1 MASLSQMFPSVTRAL
16 SAVRSI
22 FTKSV
27 VSGNE
32 DVAAPESGAQVPLAE
47 TVIPNYP
54 ILETLPGEQVELDQ
68 AHSPASDDPFSILGL
83 YEAWVELEERV
94 RQAQNELQ
102 AILATREEAAILRK
116 KAQEVLNEGEAIRA
130 EAQRI
135 SEAAWKAF
143 DRGFAVNTKGLPNRW
158 ETVREIDQAMKSYS
172 ALQRATHQEAWQEA
186 DRTRQRATNELLKV
200 LSTLN
205 TAMAQADREL
215 KEATNL
221 PALAASLR
229 LSSEEELRCA
239 QAIRNELVLL
249 GQEALHE
256 LDVPQMPQSIGQ
268 PSISL
273 ARPQDQPSGS
283 YLGAARP
290 GAPPT
295 EVHERGVPPA
305 DPALRQGTSAGRR
318 PTDAT
323 IGPSSVGWESP
334 QPTTEDAAGLPESP
348 PPFYEAPPQDVPEMA
363 PEELFD
369 TAEMAEALE
378 PVPAAQVLE
387 VVDSLPVAD
396 YPLPETAAEVADLD
410 QGAEPIIPPA
420 DLPPTAAEPVL
431 QEPVS
436 EPKAASPPQ
445 VPGAEPGPAAEPP
458 DSAAASLAQD
468 LERELASMRPG
479 QEAIEIPATP
489 GPTPPLPVPPTLDE
503 EIASARPASEL
514 PGSAAAS
521 LAEELERGLSGL
533 QPERRRPEA
542 KPDATRAAD
551 TGEPTPEPAASA
563 AEELQRELEAMRP
576 LLASTEP
583 APASVTPVAEE
594 PAPPAIDATPTPPPA
609 PAAPEAPP
617 PRIIDAEPVRPPA
630 AREPVPTVPEAGHP
644 EESAAMDETPAA
656 TQSPTS
662 DQAPGDQPPGS
673 EPAPTYTGRLYLMFP
688 SSLSQGRLESVWEV
702 LEQVAGGGA
711 IADTRLISQ
720 EAGIQFTLDLGSH
733 EIEVEELRM
742 RLPGA
747 RISALE
753 EDRLWVDWPG

>member
-1 MASLSQMFPSVTRAL
+1 MASLSQMFPGVTRAL
-16 SAVRSI
+16 SAVRGI
-22 FTKSV
+22 FAKSV
-27 VSGNE
+27 DSGNE
-32 DVAAPESGAQVPLAE
+32 DIEAPEAGAQVTLTEMPDGLQTDPAELAQDTVAAD

-54 ILETLPGEQVELDQ
+54 IFENLPGEEVELDQ
-68 AHSPASDDPFSILGL
+68 DHSPAPDDPFSILGL

-102 AILATREEAAILRK
+102 AILATREEAAILRR

-158 ETVREIDQAMKSYS
+158 ETVREIDQALKSYS
-172 ALQRATHQEAWQEA
+172 ALQRTTHQEAWQEA

-273 ARPQDQPSGS
+273 SRPQDQRSGS
-283 YLGAARP
+283 YPGAALP
-290 GAPPT
+290 GAPSN
-295 EVHERGVPPA
+295 EVVDRSGPSA
-305 DPALRQGTSAGRR
+305 DPEFPQGTSASLR
-318 PTDAT
+318 PVDAS
-323 IGPSSVGWESP
+323 IGPPSVGWESP
-334 QPTTEDAAGLPESP
+334 QPTTEDASGLTERT
-348 PPFYEAPPQDVPEMA
+348 PPFYEAPPQDVPEEV
-363 PEELFD
+363 PVEVFD
-369 TAEMAEALE
+369 TADISQTLE
-378 PVPAAQVLE
+378 PDPATQVLE
-387 VVDSLPVAD
+387 VVDSLPVAE
-396 YPLPETAAEVADLD
+396 YSVPESSPEVAELD
-410 QGAEPIIPPA
+410 QWPGPVTPPA
-420 DLPPTAAEPVL
+420 DLPPISDEPVS
-431 QEPVS
+431 QEPVV
-436 EPKAASPPQ
+436 EPKPASPTLEPD
-445 VPGAEPGPAAEPP
+445 VKPGPAAELPE
-458 DSAAASLAQD
+458 SAAASLAED
-468 LERELASMRPG
+468 LEQELASMRPG
-479 QEAIEIPATP
+479 QAAIEIPGSPEHSA
-489 GPTPPLPVPPTLDE
+489 PPPEPPTLEE
-503 EIASARPASEL
+503 EIASARPASEM

-533 QPERRRPEA
+533 QLERERPEA
-542 KPDATRAAD
+542 TPAPDI
-551 TGEPTPEPAASA
+551 GEPATGPAASA
-563 AEELQRELEAMRP
+563 AEELQRELAAMRP
-576 LLASTEP
+576 LLASSEPVP
-583 APASVTPVAEE
+583 APDPATPVTPVAEG
-594 PAPPAIDATPTPPPA
+594 PATPV
-609 PAAPEAPP
+609 
-617 PRIIDAEPVRPPA
+617 IDAEPVSPSA
-630 AREPVPTVPEAGHP
+630 APEPVPPVPEAGRR
-644 EESAAMDETPAA
+644 EESAAVDETPTAA
-656 TQSPTS
+656 QPATS
-662 DQAPGDQPPGS
+662 DQPPGS
-673 EPAPTYTGRLYLMFP
+673 EPAATYTGRLYLMFP

-702 LEQVAGGGA
+702 LDQVVGGGA

-720 EAGIQFTLDLGSH
+720 ETGIQFTLDLGSH
-733 EIEVEELRM
+733 EIDVDELRM

-747 RISALE
+747 QIVALE